1 MTYNEPPEWQGR
13 GPRSR
18 EGWPNET
25 FNPGAPRSHR
35 APAGEQR
42 VPIRQD
48 DTGEFRPSR
57 EAYYEEMPTDP
68 AIRYNQG
75 GPVGPWQPD
84 GSVTPPVERRQL
96 VVPEPPE
103 VQHVILPIPRT
114 DDPLE
119 RFDAWLRVMV
129 HMLAI
134 VALVAAL
141 WCLGMVIADHGVPLW
156 VPRS

>member
-1 MTYNEPPEWQGR
+1 MSYNEPPEWQGR

-35 APAGEQR
+35 APGEEPPP
-42 VPIRQD
+42 PIPPPPGGYSRPRE

-57 EAYYEEMPTDP
+57 KPYYEEMPTDP
-68 AIRYNQG
+68 ALRYNQG
-75 GPVGPWQPD
+75 GPVTARP
-84 GSVTPPVERRQL
+84 EL
-96 VVPEPPE
+96 VVPAVPESPE
-103 VQHVILPIPRT
+103 VQHVILPIPRA
-114 DDPLE
+114 DDPVE
-119 RFDAWLRVMV
+119 RFDLWLRVIV
-129 HMLAI
+129 HMLAV